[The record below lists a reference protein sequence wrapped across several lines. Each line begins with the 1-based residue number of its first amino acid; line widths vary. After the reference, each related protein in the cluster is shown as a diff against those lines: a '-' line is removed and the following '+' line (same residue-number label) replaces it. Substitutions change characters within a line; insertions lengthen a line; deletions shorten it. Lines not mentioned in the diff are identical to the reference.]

1 MTNEYEIGTPVFTTS
16 GKGIIR
22 AAEDKPYDG
31 ICYQIELE
39 NGQTIWRKEKYI
51 AAADDELSKIA
62 IDIAKKFNLN
72 IIEVKKVI
80 EKSQEKYGGTK

>member
-1 MTNEYEIGTPVFTTS
+1 MLYSIEQNVFTTN
-16 GKGIIR
+16 GKGIVR
-22 AAEDKPYDG
+22 AVKDEPYDG

-39 NGQTIWRKEKYI
+39 NGQTIWRKENYI
-51 AAADDELSKIA
+51 AAADDELSRIA
-62 IDIAKKFNLN
+62 IDIAKKFNLS